1 MTSIP
6 KLTAI
11 ENHKLPFLPAGGVE
25 TLKKRNL
32 EFPDSNRLQ
41 RTEFNDIF
49 KSELNKLK
57 FSGHA
62 ISRVES
68 REVNL
73 DSLDMERLNKAY
85 DIAESKGAKNPLVML
100 DEKAF
105 LVNVPNQTIIT
116 VLDKNNLKSNAI
128 TNIDSVIF
136 V

>member
-6 KLTAI
+6 KLNAI

-32 EFPDSNRLQ
+32 EFPDSSRLQ
-41 RTEFNDIF
+41 RTEFNEIF
-49 KSELNKLK
+49 RGELNKLK

-73 DSLDMERLNKAY
+73 DNMDMERLNKAY

-116 VLDKNNLKSNAI
+116 VLDKNNLKSNVI